1 VFLSEQDIRDRLAK
15 GDLGIDPRPDE
26 NQIGSFAIDLCLGT
40 QFLHPS
46 VTESHPQTI
55 AIGDSLSVAP
65 GASVL
70 AVTLEYVYLPLDLAG
85 FLFPKS
91 SWERVG
97 LSLTPGTIDPGFRG
111 KLTLVLHNTGLIPV
125 LLHPGLRI
133 VRLCLAHLSRP
144 PTDAYMARFVPVE
157 AEIASLKAKLSPATA
172 QDAPTTATL
181 NQSFS
186 LRLSEA
192 LSAKGAVKGKALE
205 ESMEELFNSVPG
217 LRIIKRNARL
227 KAEELDLVIKNDLT
241 TGFWRVAGS
250 PLIVECKNWSGR
262 VGAREISILIDKLHS
277 LGPDAKAAILVS
289 PNGVT
294 GDSASDA
301 VLKIREARQRGLYV
315 IVLDCFDLEAL
326 VKGVPLAEVIECKY
340 EAILLI

>member
-26 NQIGSFAIDLCLGT
+26 NQIGSFAVDLRLGT

-46 VTESHPQTI
+46 VQESRPQRI
-55 AIGDSLSVAP
+55 PIGDSLSVAP

-70 AVTLEYVYLPLDLAG
+70 AVTLEYVYLPRDLAG

-97 LSLTPGTIDPGFRG
+97 LSLTLGTIDPGFRG
-111 KLTLVLHNTGLIPV
+111 KLTLALHNAGLIPV

-133 VRLCLAHLSRP
+133 IRLCLAQLSRP
-144 PTDAYMARFVPVE
+144 PSDAYMARFVSVE

-172 QDAPTTATL
+172 QDAPTATL
-181 NQSFS
+181 NQSLS

-192 LSAKGAVKGKALE
+192 LSAQGTVKGKALE
-205 ESMEELFNSVPG
+205 ELMEELFNSVPG
-217 LRIIKRNARL
+217 LSIIKRNARL

-326 VKGVPLAEVIECKY
+326 VQGVPLAEVIERKY